1 MILAEL
7 VMVGPGKLMV
17 AIGRAQALVGLGLA
31 TPLPT
36 KLIHHYTNSILPIL
50 LCTLEL

>member
-17 AIGRAQALVGLGLA
+17 AIGRAQALVGLDLA
-31 TPLPT
+31 TPLII
-36 KLIHHYTNSILPIL
+36 KLIPLQKLNIANAVTYS
-50 LCTLEL
+50 